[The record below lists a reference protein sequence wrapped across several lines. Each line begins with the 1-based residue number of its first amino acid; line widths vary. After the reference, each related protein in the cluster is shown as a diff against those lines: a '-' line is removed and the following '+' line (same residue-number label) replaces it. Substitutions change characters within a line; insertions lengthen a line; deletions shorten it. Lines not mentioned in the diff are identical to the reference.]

1 MEYILW
7 FIDFFLHLDQ
17 HLDTL
22 IQAQGSWSYVILG
35 TIIFCETGLVITPL
49 LPGDSLL
56 FAAGTF
62 AARGSLNIGILLPA
76 LFLSAITGNTVN
88 YHIGHFLGDKAFEK
102 YPGIF
107 KRKYLEKT
115 ERFYEKYGAKTI
127 IFAQFVPI
135 VRSFAPF
142 MAGVGTMKY
151 PRFALFNMTG
161 AALWMGIMLG
171 GGYFFGNIDVVKKN
185 FTLVILAIIF
195 VSILPAIIEGVKNRL
210 EAKVLSQGS

>member
-7 FIDFFLHLDQ
+7 FVDFFLHLDQ
-17 HLDTL
+17 HLDAL
-22 IQAQGSWSYVILG
+22 IQAQGSWSYIILC
-35 TIIFCETGLVITPL
+35 TIIFCETGLVVTPI

-62 AARGSLNIGILLPA
+62 AARGSLSISILLPA
-76 LFLSAITGNTVN
+76 LFLAAITGNTVN
-88 YHIGHFLGDKAFEK
+88 YHIGHFLGDKAFEN
-102 YPGIF
+102 YPRIF

-151 PRFALFNMTG
+151 PRFALFNITG
-161 AALWMGIMLG
+161 AALWMSIMLG
-171 GGYFFGNIDVVKKN
+171 GGYFFGNIEIVKRN

-195 VSILPAIIEGVKNRL
+195 VSILPAIIEGVKSRL
-210 EAKVLSQGS
+210 EAKALSQG